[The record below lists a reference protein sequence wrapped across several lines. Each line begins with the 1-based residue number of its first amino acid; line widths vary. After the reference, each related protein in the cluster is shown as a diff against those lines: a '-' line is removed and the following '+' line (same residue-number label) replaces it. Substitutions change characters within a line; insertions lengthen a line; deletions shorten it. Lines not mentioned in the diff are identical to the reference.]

1 MQRTSLI
8 LLERP
13 IEEVNESVGI
23 TKRGSWESIAVA
35 FQINKSETRLFLLKP
50 EGKRNL
56 IVITKWLHYG
66 LERK

>member
-23 TKRGSWESIAVA
+23 TKRRSWESIPVA